1 MLNYFKH
8 SFSTSL
14 PLQSEKM
21 CFNLLKVLPHL
32 LTRIDT
38 YNMPSVDFKVTAFA
52 SYSSRL
58 WSEQANMMHSF
69 NKLLLVTMFG
79 VLVLALWYYPSIS
92 FSSFIFP
99 LNKME
104 VAVTR

>member
-38 YNMPSVDFKVTAFA
+38 YNMPSVDFKATAFA
-52 SYSSRL
+52 SHSSRL
-58 WSEQANMMHSF
+58 
-69 NKLLLVTMFG
+69 
-79 VLVLALWYYPSIS
+79 
-92 FSSFIFP
+92 
-99 LNKME
+99 
-104 VAVTR
+104 

>member
-14 PLQSEKM
+14 PLQSERM

-38 YNMPSVDFKVTAFA
+38 YNMPSVDFKGESLLPTALDCGL
-52 SYSSRL
+52 S
-58 WSEQANMMHSF
+58 
-69 NKLLLVTMFG
+69 KPV
-79 VLVLALWYYPSIS
+79 
-92 FSSFIFP
+92 
-99 LNKME
+99 
-104 VAVTR
+104 